1 MYTSPILTEGWYND
15 TDLDMSSSNYLP
27 CDVNL
32 WYQWYSYLYWYLGY
46 MYIVLCEPANIILCL
61 KLITILLHICIESF
75 LSYVIDFY
83 GYIKSICLLLI
94 YSAHKLS
101 ALDTSYRSGN
111 LPYMALSR
119 FTITQILY
127 IGQWQSTVRQMQL
140 LTLILYNI
148 TNFYKYKY
156 GTNTSQFM
164 EIRKNTFRTSW

>member
-1 MYTSPILTEGWYND
+1 MIFVFVLILRLHVHCTMWTCQYHIVLKTYNYIA
-15 TDLDMSSSNYLP
+15 T
-27 CDVNL
+27 
-32 WYQWYSYLYWYLGY
+32 Y
-46 MYIVLCEPANIILCL
+46 MYRIIL
-61 KLITILLHICIESF
+61 IICHK
-75 LSYVIDFY
+75 IDFY

-164 EIRKNTFRTSW
+164 EIRKNTLKTSW